1 LKEMSPVTVA
11 VLAGL
16 AFAMAWLVA
25 SVSYSYLT
33 GGDVSP
39 STLVGAAV
47 AGAVFGALNY
57 LSGRRS

>member
-1 LKEMSPVTVA
+1 
-11 VLAGL
+11 
-16 AFAMAWLVA
+16 VA

-47 AGAVFGALNY
+47 AGTVFGALNY
-57 LSGRRS
+57 LYGRRS